1 MKKSYAVISQKGG
14 TGKTTTAVSLAAGLA
29 EREKKVLLV
38 DADPQM
44 DATFVSGVD
53 LEESDVGLSVLMEKK
68 ATPEKVIKKTGAG
81 YDIIPAD
88 EGLVKLNKPQ
98 PLSNII
104 KKLSDQYDYII
115 VDCPPNIGDV
125 TVQALEAVDE
135 VIIPAVADALS
146 VQAFQKI
153 AVSIQTSQKKN
164 KKLKIA
170 GILLNR
176 YRADLVVSKAAFSD
190 LSTLAGMYQTK
201 VFNTTIPE
209 NTTIKE
215 AQYSRESLFSYGRSS
230 KGAIAYNDF
239 IVELTGEKEKKG
251 RKAEAK
257 TNGKETIT
265 ITRRDVQSK
274 GSRSRTRKPAAGTK
288 TARKT
293 AKR

>member
-14 TGKTTTAVSLAAGLA
+14 TGKTTTAVNLAAGLA
-29 EREKKVLLV
+29 ERKNKILLI

-44 DATFVSGVD
+44 DATFVSGLD
-53 LEESDVGLSVLMEKK
+53 LEESDVGLSALLEKK
-68 ATPEKVIKKTGAG
+68 TTPARVIKTTGAG
-81 YDIIPAD
+81 YDMIPAD

-98 PLSNII
+98 PLANII
-104 KKLSDQYDYII
+104 KKLADDYDYII

-153 AVSIQTSQKKN
+153 AVSIESSKKRN

-176 YRADLVVSKAAFSD
+176 YRAGLVVSKAAFAD
-190 LSTLAGMYQTK
+190 LSTLAKMYQTK
-201 VFNTTIPE
+201 VFESTIPE

-215 AQYSRESLFSYGRSS
+215 AQYSRESLFSYDKAS

-239 IVELTGEKEKKG
+239 IVELTGEKETKG
-251 RKAEAK
+251 AK
-257 TNGKETIT
+257 ENGKETIK
-265 ITRRDVQSK
+265 ITRRNVQGK
-274 GSRSRTRKPAAGTK
+274 GSGGRTRKPAAGAKKSRTSTK
-288 TARKT
+288 R
-293 AKR
+293 